1 MLFER
6 QFYLTTFQILLV
18 SVIFIENINKYS
30 SIRIFCIQIY
40 LKSIIYDLSRL
51 FFFERNRM
59 DTFGLSI
66 IYSNCPISSRIP
78 KKTKKTNIFR
88 FIILILILGIEIVIN
103 FIMTNTFLI
112 YIWRHVFIFW
122 IFSYTHFVFGLG
134 QVR

>member
-1 MLFER
+1 
-6 QFYLTTFQILLV
+6 
-18 SVIFIENINKYS
+18 
-30 SIRIFCIQIY
+30 
-40 LKSIIYDLSRL
+40 
-51 FFFERNRM
+51 M

-112 YIWRHVFIFW
+112 YI
-122 IFSYTHFVFGLG
+122 
-134 QVR
+134 